1 MKCVHVLLAL
11 VALSGLAA
19 CDRGEKTGGAGQE
32 ANQAG
37 QKADGAGKGSDPDG
51 VERWSHADGAATGGQ
66 GARGGYSV

>member
-37 QKADGAGKGSDPDG
+37 QKADGAGKEVTPTG
-51 VERWSHADGAATGGQ
+51 WSAGAMQTAQQLADKVRAA
-66 GARGGYSV
+66 V